1 MGGDSIRGDTC
12 VGIGDR
18 EREDIGEEGIVSING
33 IGDRERGKSIG
44 EGEGVR
50 VISGVSIEGGFS
62 IRGERVWWSL
72 SGLGDGGTQ
81 GWAHSDFFPHD
92 DEVEE
97 VEEEEVL
104 VMES

>member
-1 MGGDSIRGDTC
+1 M
-12 VGIGDR
+12 GDR
-18 EREDIGEEGIVSING
+18 EREDMGEEGIISINR

-44 EGEGVR
+44 EGEGEGVR
-50 VISGVSIEGGFS
+50 VVSGVSVEGGFS

>member
-1 MGGDSIRGDTC
+1 MGGDNIRGDTC

-18 EREDIGEEGIVSING
+18 EREDMGEEGIVSINR

-72 SGLGDGGTQ
+72 SGLGDGGSQ
-81 GWAHSDFFPHD
+81 GWAHSDFLPHD

-97 VEEEEVL
+97 VEGEEVL
-104 VMES
+104 KS

>member
-1 MGGDSIRGDTC
+1 M
-12 VGIGDR
+12 
-18 EREDIGEEGIVSING
+18 GEEGIVSINR
-33 IGDRERGKSIG
+33 IGDRERGKSTGEG

-50 VISGVSIEGGFS
+50 VVSGVSVEGGFS

-72 SGLGDGGTQ
+72 PGLGDGGSQ
-81 GWAHSDFFPHD
+81 GWAHSDFLSHD
-92 DEVEE
+92 DEVEEE